1 MSADQRDQDHHAE
14 GHRHYFFSSD
24 CITNFAPTLIRCG
37 KADPFGP
44 ALPLI
49 FSLTQARE
57 LVAQESN
64 NLF

>member
-14 GHRHYFFSSD
+14 GYRHYFFRPTAL
-24 CITNFAPTLIRCG
+24 ITPTLIRCG

-49 FSLTQARE
+49 PFLAQVRE